1 MPSSQDEVVVVD
13 MDEGSE
19 APGNGGK
26 TAKTLTC
33 VIKVS
38 PYQDS
43 CWSWLVCFAAVL
55 SNVIICGFTYSFGI
69 LFPALLDEFQQ
80 GKAKTAWVGSIAMMG
95 VGLFGPLVGNLYHR
109 LGARIVTFS
118 GTIIC
123 AASLIVTS
131 KVTSLYVMYFTYGFL
146 FSFGSCGVFIL
157 TYIMVPKYFT
167 KWRSLS
173 LGLIAMGPG
182 GGLFIMSPIVHELFK
197 AFGWRGTFSAM
208 AGIVVVTSAL
218 AFVYKPIAESSKMEL
233 NSQQKENNK
242 FWDISILKHKE
253 FVLCTTAAVLF
264 YTGHYTPTVHMVRY
278 LEEKGS
284 TEVTASR
291 LYIYSGVASLLIRPV
306 IGRLND
312 VSWINMLY
320 IYSIAASL
328 EGVSTLLFP
337 MATTNMHFI
346 IYFVVYGLADGTLGC
361 GFAIAV
367 LNSLPERLKPLGFG
381 LYNCLSCISSAC
393 GPGLGGLVADIE
405 GSYTP
410 VFYMVGAIMLA
421 GSAIMFAVSC
431 KRKPPPEKLVEKEE
445 VTLWESLIV
454 VEKCSVV

>member
-1 MPSSQDEVVVVD
+1 MSHIISYDSNPS
-13 MDEGSE
+13 
-19 APGNGGK
+19 P
-26 TAKTLTC
+26 
-33 VIKVS
+33 
-38 PYQDS
+38 
-43 CWSWLVCFAAVL
+43 F
-55 SNVIICGFTYSFGI
+55 FYSS
-69 LFPALLDEFQQ
+69 
-80 GKAKTAWVGSIAMMG
+80 AWVGSIAMMG

-264 YTGHYTPTVHMVRY
+264 YTGHYTPTVHMV
-278 LEEKGS
+278 S
-284 TEVTASR
+284 
-291 LYIYSGVASLLIRPV
+291 
-306 IGRLND
+306 
-312 VSWINMLY
+312 
-320 IYSIAASL
+320 
-328 EGVSTLLFP
+328 F
-337 MATTNMHFI
+337 
-346 IYFVVYGLADGTLGC
+346 
-361 GFAIAV
+361 
-367 LNSLPERLKPLGFG
+367 KP
-381 LYNCLSCISSAC
+381 S
-393 GPGLGGLVADIE
+393 
-405 GSYTP
+405 
-410 VFYMVGAIMLA
+410 
-421 GSAIMFAVSC
+421 
-431 KRKPPPEKLVEKEE
+431 
-445 VTLWESLIV
+445 
-454 VEKCSVV
+454 

>member
-1 MPSSQDEVVVVD
+1 MPSSQDKLVEVD
-13 MDEGSE
+13 MGKASE
-19 APGNGGK
+19 AVGNGDTTTK
-26 TAKTLTC
+26 TVTC
-33 VIKVS
+33 VVKVS
-38 PYQDS
+38 PEQDS
-43 CWSWLVCFAAVL
+43 CWSWLVCFGAVL
-55 SNVIICGFTYSFGI
+55 SNVIICGFTYSYGI

-109 LGARIVTFS
+109 LGARIVTLS
-118 GTIIC
+118 GTLIC
-123 AASLIVTS
+123 VASLIVTS
-131 KVTSLYVMYFTYGFL
+131 KVTNLYVMYFTYGFL

-197 AFGWRGTFSAM
+197 AFGWRGTFLSM
-208 AGIVVVTSAL
+208 AGIVFLTSVL
-218 AFVYKPIAESSKMEL
+218 AFVYKPTVESGKMDL
-233 NSQQKENNK
+233 NSQQKENKK

-278 LEEKGS
+278 LEEKGFA
-284 TEVTASR
+284 EVTASR
-291 LYIYSGVASLLIRPV
+291 LYIYSGIASLLIRPV

-312 VSWINMLY
+312 FKWINMLH
-320 IYSIAASL
+320 IYFIAAGL
-328 EGVSTLLFP
+328 EGASTLLFP
-337 MATTNMHFI
+337 MATTSTHFI

-367 LNSLPERLKPLGFG
+367 LNSLPEKLKPLGFG

-393 GPGLGGLVADIE
+393 GPGLGGLVADIK

-421 GSAIMFAVSC
+421 GAVIIFVVSC
-431 KRKPPPEKLVEKEE
+431 IKKPAPEKSNEKEE
-445 VTLWESLIV
+445 VTQWESLIV